1 MGSAKAS
8 IAAPSLPNASIEA
21 PVETVAKSTSLPDAS
36 IEAPVETTAK
46 NTSLPN
52 MTWSLS
58 AEVARQCQKQWQE
71 PSQGGGYGP
80 SWGPP
85 KPSGWC
91 SRFDGM
97 GLYPSDCKKAYGGG
111 WYQWVCNSHGRTI
124 FCSSDCR
131 NCN

>member
-1 MGSAKAS
+1 MGST
-8 IAAPSLPNASIEA
+8 SLPNASIEA
-21 PVETVAKSTSLPDAS
+21 PVETL
-36 IEAPVETTAK
+36 AK

-58 AEVARQCQKQWQE
+58 AEAARQCQKQCQSMSWGMRQCQEQCQKQWQE

-85 KPSGWC
+85 KPSGW
-91 SRFDGM
+91 
-97 GLYPSDCKKAYGGG
+97 
-111 WYQWVCNSHGRTI
+111 YQWVCNSHGRTL